1 MRKLTIVKGAL
12 PRRPPPPPSASERY
26 RAYVRAS
33 RQKRARTRPQW
44 VALAGWPLMI
54 VLGAVVLAR
63 IATTIGIGADSL
75 SRDLNSAL
83 ANAFPQVVS
92 QPLDLERATGSVQTD
107 PVVDQ
112 LPAFTAT
119 PSVLLQGHLPS
130 FALGPDRRVEIALNG
145 TVVARVDPDAAGR
158 FAQQLALREG
168 ENTVVIT
175 LLAGS
180 TAISSTSATSVFDK
194 TAPTLTIVRP
204 KAGETVQG
212 ETVVVEGKTEPG
224 SRVTVN
230 ERIVAAAPDGT
241 FSESFT
247 ASPGALPIEIVTRDQ
262 AGNETKTRLDIR
274 VEAAPVRAGQ
284 RVAISLDRTKVRPGE
299 PVIVDVTVLENG
311 QPKANASVT
320 IFVGVFEVG
329 TSKTSTTGSV
339 KVGFAAPTT
348 EGEIGV
354 VVIASSGSARAT
366 LTVAR

>member
-1 MRKLTIVKGAL
+1 M
-12 PRRPPPPPSASERY
+12 RY

-33 RQKRARTRPQW
+33 RQKRARTRPH
-44 VALAGWPLMI
+44 VAVLAGWPLMI
-54 VLGAVVLAR
+54 VLGMFVLAR

-75 SRDLNSAL
+75 SRDLNSAI
-83 ANAFPQVVS
+83 ANAFPSTVS
-92 QPLDLERATGSVQTD
+92 QPLDLERATGTIQTD

-119 PSVLLQGHLPS
+119 PAVLLQGHVPS
-130 FALGPDRRVEIALNG
+130 FALGPDRRVEIAVNG
-145 TVVARVDPDAAGR
+145 TVVARAEPDAAGR

-168 ENTVVIT
+168 ENTIVIT
-175 LLAGS
+175 LLEGS
-180 TAISSTSATSVFDK
+180 AAISSTSATSVFDK

-204 KAGETVQG
+204 RSGETVQG

-230 ERIVAAAPDGT
+230 ERVVAAAPDGT

-247 ASPGALPIEIVTRDQ
+247 ASAGALAIEIVTRDQ
-262 AGNETKTRLDIR
+262 AGNETKAKLDIIVR
-274 VEAAPVRAGQ
+274 AAPAQAGQ
-284 RVAISLDRTKVRPGE
+284 RVVISLDRTKVRPGE
-299 PVIVDVTVLENG
+299 TVIADVTVIENG
-311 QPKANASVT
+311 RPKSNAAVT

-329 TSKTSTTGSV
+329 TSRTSTSGSV

-354 VVIASSGSARAT
+354 VVITSTGSARAT